1 MIKIKIKYKKATYI
15 LLTINIFFIFMIGC
29 SNSNKEAGLVY
40 GKENAPIEIINYTSF
55 QCPDCVIMHERLHDT
70 MKKYIENGTI
80 KFIEKPIDIAR
91 FEFDEIIYK
100 HMTEEQ
106 SLDFEKLLEIYTT
119 QRQWRDFKS
128 NEEVIKFLNLSQDE
142 NKKNI
147 NDLKIITKE
156 KSKIN
161 LEEVPTMIL
170 NGKRL
175 PINISEEEF
184 INKVES
190 LLRK

>member
-1 MIKIKIKYKKATYI
+1 
-15 LLTINIFFIFMIGC
+15 
-29 SNSNKEAGLVY
+29 
-40 GKENAPIEIINYTSF
+40 
-55 QCPDCVIMHERLHDT
+55 MHERLHESI
-70 MKKYIENGTI
+70 KRFIEDGTI
-80 KFIEKPIDIAR
+80 RLIEKPIDITR
-91 FEFDEIIYK
+91 FEYDEVIYK
-100 HMTEEQ
+100 HMSEEQ

-128 NEEVIKFLNLSQDE
+128 KEEVIKFLNLSQDE

>member
-1 MIKIKIKYKKATYI
+1 MLS
-15 LLTINIFFIFMIGC
+15 LLFINCVFINALY
-29 SNSNKEAGLVY
+29 SLNKR
-40 GKENAPIEIINYTSF
+40 NN
-55 QCPDCVIMHERLHDT
+55 
-70 MKKYIENGTI
+70 
-80 KFIEKPIDIAR
+80 
-91 FEFDEIIYK
+91 
-100 HMTEEQ
+100 
-106 SLDFEKLLEIYTT
+106 FEKLLEIYTT

-190 LLRK
+190 LLRR

>member
-1 MIKIKIKYKKATYI
+1 
-15 LLTINIFFIFMIGC
+15 
-29 SNSNKEAGLVY
+29 
-40 GKENAPIEIINYTSF
+40 
-55 QCPDCVIMHERLHDT
+55 MHERLHEII
-70 MKKYIENGTI
+70 KRFIEDGTI
-80 KFIEKPIDIAR
+80 RLIEKPIDITR
-91 FEFDEIIYK
+91 FEYDEVIYK
-100 HMTEEQ
+100 HMSEEQ

-119 QRQWRDFKS
+119 QRQWRDVKS
-128 NEEVIKFLNLSQDE
+128 NEEVIKFLNLCQDE

-147 NDLKIITKE
+147 SDLKIITKE

>member
-1 MIKIKIKYKKATYI
+1 
-15 LLTINIFFIFMIGC
+15 
-29 SNSNKEAGLVY
+29 
-40 GKENAPIEIINYTSF
+40 
-55 QCPDCVIMHERLHDT
+55 MHERLHEII
-70 MKKYIENGTI
+70 KRFIEDGTI
-80 KFIEKPIDIAR
+80 RLIEKPIDITR
-91 FEFDEIIYK
+91 FEYDEVIYK
-100 HMTEEQ
+100 HMSEEQ

-119 QRQWRDFKS
+119 QRQWRDVKY
-128 NEEVIKFLNLSQDE
+128 NEEVIKFLNFSQDE

-147 NDLKIITKE
+147 SDLKIITKE

>member
-1 MIKIKIKYKKATYI
+1 
-15 LLTINIFFIFMIGC
+15 
-29 SNSNKEAGLVY
+29 
-40 GKENAPIEIINYTSF
+40 
-55 QCPDCVIMHERLHDT
+55 MHERLHESI
-70 MKKYIENGTI
+70 KRFIEDGTI
-80 KFIEKPIDIAR
+80 RLIEKPIDITR
-91 FEFDEIIYK
+91 FEYDEVIYK
-100 HMTEEQ
+100 HMSEEQ

-128 NEEVIKFLNLSQDE
+128 IEEVIKFLKLSQDE

>member
-1 MIKIKIKYKKATYI
+1 
-15 LLTINIFFIFMIGC
+15 
-29 SNSNKEAGLVY
+29 
-40 GKENAPIEIINYTSF
+40 
-55 QCPDCVIMHERLHDT
+55 MHERLHESI
-70 MKKYIENGTI
+70 KRFIEDGTI
-80 KFIEKPIDIAR
+80 RLIEKPIDITR
-91 FEFDEIIYK
+91 FEYDEVIYK
-100 HMTEEQ
+100 HMSEEQ

-190 LLRK
+190 LLRKYF

>member
-1 MIKIKIKYKKATYI
+1 
-15 LLTINIFFIFMIGC
+15 
-29 SNSNKEAGLVY
+29 
-40 GKENAPIEIINYTSF
+40 
-55 QCPDCVIMHERLHDT
+55 MHERLHESI
-70 MKKYIENGTI
+70 KRFIEDGTI
-80 KFIEKPIDIAR
+80 RLIEKPIDITR
-91 FEFDEIIYK
+91 FEYDEVIYK
-100 HMTEEQ
+100 HMSEEQ

-119 QRQWRDFKS
+119 QRQWRDVKS

>member
-1 MIKIKIKYKKATYI
+1 
-15 LLTINIFFIFMIGC
+15 
-29 SNSNKEAGLVY
+29 
-40 GKENAPIEIINYTSF
+40 
-55 QCPDCVIMHERLHDT
+55 MHERLHESI
-70 MKKYIENGTI
+70 KRFIEDGTI
-80 KFIEKPIDIAR
+80 RLIEKPIDITR
-91 FEFDEIIYK
+91 FEYDEVIYK
-100 HMTEEQ
+100 HMSEEQ
-106 SLDFEKLLEIYTT
+106 SLDFEKLLEIYTI

>member
-1 MIKIKIKYKKATYI
+1 
-15 LLTINIFFIFMIGC
+15 
-29 SNSNKEAGLVY
+29 
-40 GKENAPIEIINYTSF
+40 
-55 QCPDCVIMHERLHDT
+55 MHERLHESI
-70 MKKYIENGTI
+70 KKFIEDGTI
-80 KFIEKPIDIAR
+80 RLIEKPIDITR
-91 FEFDEIIYK
+91 FEYDEVIYK
-100 HMTEEQ
+100 HMSEEQ

-119 QRQWRDFKS
+119 QRQWRDVKS

>member
-1 MIKIKIKYKKATYI
+1 
-15 LLTINIFFIFMIGC
+15 
-29 SNSNKEAGLVY
+29 
-40 GKENAPIEIINYTSF
+40 
-55 QCPDCVIMHERLHDT
+55 MHERLHESI
-70 MKKYIENGTI
+70 KRFIEDGTI
-80 KFIEKPIDIAR
+80 RLIEKPIDITR
-91 FEFDEIIYK
+91 FEYDEVIYK
-100 HMTEEQ
+100 HMSEEQ

-119 QRQWRDFKS
+119 QRQWRDVKS

-147 NDLKIITKE
+147 SDLKIITKE

>member
-1 MIKIKIKYKKATYI
+1 M
-15 LLTINIFFIFMIGC
+15 
-29 SNSNKEAGLVY
+29 
-40 GKENAPIEIINYTSF
+40 
-55 QCPDCVIMHERLHDT
+55 
-70 MKKYIENGTI
+70 
-80 KFIEKPIDIAR
+80 
-91 FEFDEIIYK
+91 
-100 HMTEEQ
+100 
-106 SLDFEKLLEIYTT
+106 
-119 QRQWRDFKS
+119 
-128 NEEVIKFLNLSQDE
+128 SQAE

>member
-1 MIKIKIKYKKATYI
+1 
-15 LLTINIFFIFMIGC
+15 
-29 SNSNKEAGLVY
+29 
-40 GKENAPIEIINYTSF
+40 
-55 QCPDCVIMHERLHDT
+55 MHERLHEII
-70 MKKYIENGTI
+70 KRFIEDGTI
-80 KFIEKPIDIAR
+80 RLIEKPIDITR
-91 FEFDEIIYK
+91 FEYDEVIYK
-100 HMTEEQ
+100 HMSEEQ

-119 QRQWRDFKS
+119 QRQWRDVKS

>member
-1 MIKIKIKYKKATYI
+1 MLYQPGPLYSTDRRTGLASFSAFIGALK
-15 LLTINIFFIFMIGC
+15 LLIRFI
-29 SNSNKEAGLVY
+29 S
-40 GKENAPIEIINYTSF
+40 
-55 QCPDCVIMHERLHDT
+55 R
-70 MKKYIENGTI
+70 
-80 KFIEKPIDIAR
+80 
-91 FEFDEIIYK
+91 
-100 HMTEEQ
+100 
-106 SLDFEKLLEIYTT
+106 KLLEIYTT

>member
-1 MIKIKIKYKKATYI
+1 
-15 LLTINIFFIFMIGC
+15 
-29 SNSNKEAGLVY
+29 
-40 GKENAPIEIINYTSF
+40 
-55 QCPDCVIMHERLHDT
+55 MHERLHESI
-70 MKKYIENGTI
+70 KRFIEDGTI
-80 KFIEKPIDIAR
+80 RLIEKPIDITR
-91 FEFDEIIYK
+91 FEYDEVIYK
-100 HMTEEQ
+100 HMSEEQ
-106 SLDFEKLLEIYTT
+106 SLDFEKLLEIYIT

>member
-1 MIKIKIKYKKATYI
+1 
-15 LLTINIFFIFMIGC
+15 
-29 SNSNKEAGLVY
+29 
-40 GKENAPIEIINYTSF
+40 
-55 QCPDCVIMHERLHDT
+55 MHERLHEII
-70 MKKYIENGTI
+70 KRFIEDGTI
-80 KFIEKPIDIAR
+80 RLIEKPIDITR
-91 FEFDEIIYK
+91 FEYDEVIYK
-100 HMTEEQ
+100 HMSEEQ

-119 QRQWRDFKS
+119 QRQWRDVKS

-147 NDLKIITKE
+147 SDLKIITKE

-175 PINISEEEF
+175 SINISEEEF

>member
-1 MIKIKIKYKKATYI
+1 
-15 LLTINIFFIFMIGC
+15 
-29 SNSNKEAGLVY
+29 
-40 GKENAPIEIINYTSF
+40 
-55 QCPDCVIMHERLHDT
+55 MHERLHEII
-70 MKKYIENGTI
+70 KRFIEDGTI
-80 KFIEKPIDIAR
+80 RLIEKPIDITR
-91 FEFDEIIYK
+91 FEYDEVIYK
-100 HMTEEQ
+100 HMSEEQ

-119 QRQWRDFKS
+119 QRQWRDVKS

-147 NDLKIITKE
+147 SDLKIITKE

>member
-1 MIKIKIKYKKATYI
+1 
-15 LLTINIFFIFMIGC
+15 
-29 SNSNKEAGLVY
+29 
-40 GKENAPIEIINYTSF
+40 
-55 QCPDCVIMHERLHDT
+55 MHERLHESI
-70 MKKYIENGTI
+70 KRFIEDGTI
-80 KFIEKPIDIAR
+80 RLIEKPIDITR
-91 FEFDEIIYK
+91 FEYDEVIYK
-100 HMTEEQ
+100 HMSEEQ

-119 QRQWRDFKS
+119 QRHWRDFKS
-128 NEEVIKFLNLSQDE
+128 LEEVIKFLNLSQDE

-190 LLRK
+190 LLRR

>member
-1 MIKIKIKYKKATYI
+1 
-15 LLTINIFFIFMIGC
+15 
-29 SNSNKEAGLVY
+29 
-40 GKENAPIEIINYTSF
+40 
-55 QCPDCVIMHERLHDT
+55 MHERLHESI
-70 MKKYIENGTI
+70 KRFIEDGTI
-80 KFIEKPIDIAR
+80 RLIEKPIDITR
-91 FEFDEIIYK
+91 FEYDEVIYK
-100 HMTEEQ
+100 HMSEEQ

-119 QRQWRDFKS
+119 QRQLRDLKS